1 MQYKQ
6 FQYNKLCKMNKFT
19 AIIIETLGCQKMRVM
34 LLKSYTEFL
43 NFATKFAANVAKAQ
57 YNVYCV

>member
-19 AIIIETLGCQKMRVM
+19 AIIIETLMRVI

-43 NFATKFAANVAKAQ
+43 NFATKFATNVAKAQ
-57 YNVYCV
+57 YNIYCV